1 MKKDTIIF
9 STSGVYLTSWNF
21 SLNIANIL
29 FWHLLNTFSMAF
41 KIDSEIKIIERKIL
55 GYFQP
60 SNLDSVVFQI
70 YKSPR
75 YCTISMLSQ

>member
-1 MKKDTIIF
+1 
-9 STSGVYLTSWNF
+9 
-21 SLNIANIL
+21 
-29 FWHLLNTFSMAF
+29 MAF

>member
-1 MKKDTIIF
+1 
-9 STSGVYLTSWNF
+9 
-21 SLNIANIL
+21 
-29 FWHLLNTFSMAF
+29 MAF
-41 KIDSEIKIIERKIL
+41 KIDPEIKILERKIL

-75 YCTISMLSQ
+75 YCTNTMVLQ